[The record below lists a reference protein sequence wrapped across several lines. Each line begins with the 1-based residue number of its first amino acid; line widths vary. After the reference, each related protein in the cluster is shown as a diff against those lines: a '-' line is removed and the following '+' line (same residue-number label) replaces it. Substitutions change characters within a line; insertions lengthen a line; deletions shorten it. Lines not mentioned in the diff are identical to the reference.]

1 VTKYGAIGI
10 SLLWAIVNF
19 IYFVLW
25 NLHLLK
31 KITKTLYPQ
40 WVLIETLLPLIMLF
54 LIMTFVRYF
63 FVLDGQY
70 SRFIL
75 FLLLCLLTCVAF
87 VINLLNMKL
96 LKYRN

>member
-1 VTKYGAIGI
+1 
-10 SLLWAIVNF
+10 
-19 IYFVLW
+19 
-25 NLHLLK
+25 
-31 KITKTLYPQ
+31 
-40 WVLIETLLPLIMLF
+40 F

>member
-1 VTKYGAIGI
+1 
-10 SLLWAIVNF
+10 

-87 VINLLNMKL
+87 VINLLNMKF